1 MPRYNNFI
9 ATLQQLY
16 CHATATSLSRCRNIV
31 CHAVIINGRQL
42 EDSDY
47 PPAIC
52 QPSTI
57 PYMSEIQSIIRKL
70 EDMVDFF
77 IYLVF

>member
-1 MPRYNNFI
+1 MCARWHRGY
-9 ATLQQLY
+9 AY
-16 CHATATSLSRCRNIV
+16 
-31 CHAVIINGRQL
+31 RQL
-42 EDSDY
+42 EDFDY